1 MASRL
6 QVTAGSLP
14 IGGGAP
20 VSVQSMTNTPTTD
33 VEATRQ
39 QIQALA
45 AAGAA
50 LVRVSVPDR
59 ASAEAL
65 PAILDG
71 TPVPLAADI
80 HFQPEL
86 ALLSLDAGIHKL
98 RLNPGNIR
106 RSRDVARIA
115 EKAGILGV
123 PIRVGVNSGSVPGD
137 IRERYGTG
145 ADALWAAAERHLD
158 LLRKAGFHQVVVSIK
173 ASDPMLTVEAN
184 LKASSQCDHP
194 IHLGVTE
201 AGPAST
207 AGVRSAVAMALLL
220 SRGVGDTLRVSASGS
235 PLVEPPMGLEILSS
249 LGMLRRARVVSCPT
263 CARCRLDVAALAEK
277 VSDALSGCGTPIT
290 VAVMGCE
297 VNGPGE
303 AREADIA
310 LIGTPT
316 GILLWLRG
324 EARGEVRPED
334 ALETLMREIAR
345 FEAPGGSSERERH

>member
-145 ADALWAAAERHLD
+145 ADAFGR
-158 LLRKAGFHQVVVSIK
+158 R
-173 ASDPMLTVEAN
+173 
-184 LKASSQCDHP
+184 LKGISTSS
-194 IHLGVTE
+194 G
-201 AGPAST
+201 
-207 AGVRSAVAMALLL
+207 
-220 SRGVGDTLRVSASGS
+220 
-235 PLVEPPMGLEILSS
+235 
-249 LGMLRRARVVSCPT
+249 RRASIRWWSRSRPRTPCSPWRPISRPRPSATTPSTSESPKRVP
-263 CARCRLDVAALAEK
+263 L
-277 VSDALSGCGTPIT
+277 PP
-290 VAVMGCE
+290 
-297 VNGPGE
+297 PGS
-303 AREADIA
+303 
-310 LIGTPT
+310 
-316 GILLWLRG
+316 
-324 EARGEVRPED
+324 
-334 ALETLMREIAR
+334 
-345 FEAPGGSSERERH
+345 EAPWPWLFYFPGAWATP